1 MKNLKTFFATI
12 ALLLC
17 CGSASAH
24 DFEVDGIY
32 YNITDSEKLTVAVT
46 FQGDYADSYNDE
58 YIGRVFIPQN
68 VTYNSKNYSVTSI
81 GNSAFYSCSY
91 LTSVT
96 IPNSVIRIDHYA
108 FYSCGLISIIIGNS
122 VSSIGTMAFGKCCD
136 LTSVSI
142 PTSVTSIGVRVFED
156 CSALASITI
165 PPQCTGI
172 GYLAFNNTAW
182 YNNQPDGLVYAGK
195 VAYKYKGTMP
205 NNTSVEISEGILAIS
220 PYAFEDCR
228 GLTSVTIPN
237 SVKSIDYNAF
247 DGCSN
252 LTSIT
257 IPNSVK
263 SIGAFAFDG
272 TAWYKNQPDGLVY
285 AGKVAYSFKGT
296 MPSNTTI
303 EITEGTL
310 GISGWAFASC
320 RGLTSVTI
328 PNSVTCI
335 GSYAFYD
342 CRGLTSVAIPN
353 SVASIDNDTFRDCSS
368 LTSITIGNGVTNIGA
383 EAFSG
388 CNSLTSV
395 TIPNSVT
402 SIGAEAFSGCET
414 LTSISLNTKKI
425 DSWFQNIKSIKE
437 VVLGD
442 SVTSIGAG
450 AFSGCSNLTSVT
462 IPNSVKNIGDY
473 AFYGCSI
480 LTSINIPDSVISIGE
495 SAFENC
501 SSLTSVTIPYSVANI
516 GENAFY
522 GTAWYDNLPDGLL
535 YVGKVVY
542 KYKGTMPSNTSIEL
556 AEGTLE
562 IVGGAFEDCN
572 GLTSIIIPN
581 SVISIGVRAFK
592 GCNLTSISI
601 PNSVTSIGNNAFES
615 CNKLTSISLNTK
627 KIDSWFQNIKSIKE
641 VVLGDSVIS
650 IGENAFKYCNGLTSI
665 TIGNNVTTIG
675 YGAFYGC
682 GNLTSVHI
690 SDIAVWCKI
699 EFEGKW
705 SNPLES
711 AQHLYINGKEI
722 TELIIPNG
730 VTIVD
735 DNAFCN
741 CTSLTSVTIPSS
753 VTSIG
758 DESFSGCTNLTLVNI
773 GSSVTSIGSFAFRNC
788 TSLISV
794 TIGANVTTIG
804 YAAFHDCSNIK
815 EVTSYIIEPIYIFD
829 ETFDFSNENFNAIL
843 YVPIESIEKYKATDG
858 WKNFKTII
866 PINNGS
872 SLALKVIDNKNNDI
886 TNDVNITWYDS
897 DNTQIGTGKSLN
909 GIEDSTTLYYSV
921 QLNEDLGRIYRE
933 VDMRK
938 IIVDADTIICQL
950 EEIERITLEGRVS
963 ATDIDKTT
971 ITVNV
976 KQMLNGKYEQTYI
989 TETNEQ
995 GTFKVEIFDD
1005 NTDITLSGDGYLDA
1019 TLHRDGFNGN
1029 GSIGTIP
1036 LNLISGFAIS
1046 ANITQN
1052 KTIATGET
1060 KEAEVWSEG
1069 LNNIE
1074 FELYNVTKSY
1084 TLSNFTTQNGNI
1096 IIKTGAEVGDEIK
1109 LTAKSKQGI
1118 FADATTTFTIED
1130 GANGFELV
1138 LTELGGIDV
1147 TYTSS
1152 SNSNTI
1158 GYLYDSDSKLVAK
1171 GSYVG
1176 EKLSLRHLQNG
1187 TYTLVSMGSSTLL
1200 GNLPNLA
1207 NLREVGLNEGND
1219 YVTTSV
1225 VVADGI
1231 LAETTINEVPRM
1243 DDTRFYYTSSN
1254 TYFNAN
1260 KESLTSGNYLTL
1272 SAHLDFK
1279 PEYSE
1284 KADVVNLSIE
1294 IPEGCQVVENSVIA
1308 NRQAVV
1314 HAIDGN
1320 CLSMTLNKEQWQGQ
1334 IRFCVIPLIN
1344 KTYTL
1349 TAMASF
1355 DIDGS
1360 ISQPIGTVQF
1370 EAKGLSLNT
1379 PKYAANKNIIINGTA
1394 IGHSEI
1400 SIYDNDVLI
1409 GKTNSKADGS
1419 WTAECELFKPYSYS
1433 FHDIYAKI
1441 TTGNGMELTSETRK
1455 VVYDKNMPVPQK
1467 VTMIHYNAE
1476 FDTNYNIVFDLI
1488 NGDTNPLSY
1497 YYLPFEEWHGRTALF
1512 DFTFLADFTI
1522 NDSTIIKNVNIKVL
1536 NSDGTVR
1543 TLPATFDGK
1552 QNCWVATTKYS
1563 SSSKLPMNV
1572 SVDYISIPEIKSDE
1586 EHKEAIQDLASS
1598 LITCANVMG
1607 DYFKDKST
1615 MTLNS
1620 EEENA
1625 WSFNCLLDEAGLSFN
1640 YQIKD
1645 IDYTLAENM
1654 MKENQFVYFENEN
1667 GVIGS
1672 YAEWTEN
1679 QIIITGVDIE
1689 QKYAVQIMIDDSKDR
1704 ARNSIRRAAGD
1715 LPVIVSGIGGKL
1727 LDIMGI
1733 LEYVSVR
1740 TDMNNMF
1747 AQIKYY
1753 TDWYNSMRTD
1763 LYQLIM
1769 EKCRNDEFRLTPTL
1783 LKFAI
1788 IDINAISEMEDDFS
1802 KDYYEYIERYK
1813 RRLMASLM
1821 TDLVTFGIEKKIEA
1835 VFKGTKFIGSKAN
1848 EWIAK
1853 HINSSMDTEK
1863 SARLISNSMG
1873 ISLSAIENAGAN
1885 SIFNYKDFQG
1895 TRDYIYSWSSEKH
1908 SEIQQKYIKLIEDI
1922 KRKQKKC
1929 EEDKETEE
1937 ENNDEPN
1944 DNNDD
1949 FGIGATPII
1958 DPSGYV
1964 YEAVLSNRLEGV
1976 TTTCYQKVQKED
1988 MYGDVTEEVVKW
2000 NAADYSQQNPLKTD
2014 ANGFYRWDVPQGMW
2028 QVKYEKEGYETV
2040 YSEWLPVPPPQLDV
2054 NVGMKQ
2060 STPPTVKQVRG
2071 YESGITIE
2079 MSKYMHPTT
2088 LNTTNVTIT
2097 RNGMPVKGSIDI
2109 LNLEKEPYGDAV
2121 FASKLKFIPETAFET
2136 TDEVMLT
2143 VHKEVESYC
2152 GVNMLNDYIQKIK
2165 IEHEIKEIVADSLIS
2180 VPYQG
2185 TKEIQVVVLPKTAS
2199 AGKTLRIQSSSSMI
2213 TAINTEEIVLD
2224 ENGSATLTL
2233 NGELPGSAFLTFTID
2248 ETDISKQSKVKVVTK
2263 YDMVA
2268 APLASIKSG
2277 ESVDAGTLLTLTCET
2292 EGATIYYTLDGS
2304 CPCDEAKRIKY
2315 EAPIA
2320 INSDVIVKA
2329 IAVRE
2334 DMDDSDIA
2342 TFVYMINATGIEN
2355 IDMSGIK
2362 IWPYVT
2368 SSSIHIDLNDLK
2380 AENISVVNLDGA
2392 TIYSAA
2398 NVKGMIT
2405 IDLGRYADGMYIVNV
2420 KCKDGKIVRK
2430 IIKINNH

>member
-1 MKNLKTFFATI
+1 MKQLKTLLCTLP
-12 ALLLC
+12 LLLC
-17 CGSASAH
+17 CVLASAQ
-24 DFEVDGIY
+24 DFVVESIY
-32 YNITDSEKLTVAVT
+32 YNITDSSKLKVEVVSSSSNKYSGIVVIPEKVI
-46 FQGDYADSYNDE
+46 YDSK
-58 YIGRVFIPQN
+58 
-68 VTYNSKNYSVTSI
+68 TYNVTSI
-81 GNSAFYSCSY
+81 GEHAFY
-91 LTSVT
+91 
-96 IPNSVIRIDHYA
+96 
-108 FYSCGLISIIIGNS
+108 
-122 VSSIGTMAFGKCCD
+122 
-136 LTSVSI
+136 
-142 PTSVTSIGVRVFED
+142 
-156 CSALASITI
+156 
-165 PPQCTGI
+165 
-172 GYLAFNNTAW
+172 
-182 YNNQPDGLVYAGK
+182 
-195 VAYKYKGTMP
+195 
-205 NNTSVEISEGILAIS
+205 
-220 PYAFEDCR
+220 
-228 GLTSVTIPN
+228 
-237 SVKSIDYNAF
+237 
-247 DGCSN
+247 GCS
-252 LTSIT
+252 
-257 IPNSVK
+257 
-263 SIGAFAFDG
+263 
-272 TAWYKNQPDGLVY
+272 
-285 AGKVAYSFKGT
+285 
-296 MPSNTTI
+296 
-303 EITEGTL
+303 
-310 GISGWAFASC
+310 
-320 RGLTSVTI
+320 
-328 PNSVTCI
+328 
-335 GSYAFYD
+335 
-342 CRGLTSVAIPN
+342 
-353 SVASIDNDTFRDCSS
+353 
-368 LTSITIGNGVTNIGA
+368 
-383 EAFSG
+383 
-388 CNSLTSV
+388 SLTSV

-402 SIGAEAFSGCET
+402 SIGNEAFFNCSS
-414 LTSISLNTKKI
+414 LTSVHISDIAAWCNIMFANTYSNPLHCAKHLFI
-425 DSWFQNIKSIKE
+425 DGKEITELVIPDGVTSIGRYAF
-437 VVLGD
+437 VD
-442 SVTSIGAG
+442 CSSITSITIPNSVTSIGSFAFHGTAWFENQPYGLVYAG
-450 AFSGCSNLTSVT
+450 KVAYYYNRGSILTSIELAEGTLGIAGDAFSDCNLYSVTIPNSVINIGEAAFSGCTHLSSVTIPNSVTSIGSFAFSGCSSLTSVTIGNSVSSIGDHAFYRCNSLTTVSIPNSVTDIGRSAFNSCRRLTSITIPNSVKNIANEVFFECSSLTSITIPNSVKSIGNSTFWGCSSLTSVT
-462 IPNSVKNIGDY
+462 IPNSV
-473 AFYGCSI
+473 
-480 LTSINIPDSVISIGE
+480 TSIGS
-495 SAFENC
+495 SAFSKC
-501 SSLTSVTIPYSVANI
+501 S
-516 GENAFY
+516 
-522 GTAWYDNLPDGLL
+522 
-535 YVGKVVY
+535 
-542 KYKGTMPSNTSIEL
+542 
-556 AEGTLE
+556 
-562 IVGGAFEDCN
+562 
-572 GLTSIIIPN
+572 
-581 SVISIGVRAFK
+581 
-592 GCNLTSISI
+592 NLTSITI
-601 PNSVTSIGNNAFES
+601 PNSVTSIGSSAFSKCSNLTSITIPNSVTTIVDEVFYGCSSLTSITIPNSVTTIADEVFFGCSSLTSITIPNSVTSIGYKAFEGCDS
-615 CNKLTSISLNTK
+615 LASISLNTK
-627 KIDSWFQNIKSIKE
+627 NVDSWFQNMKSIKE

-650 IGENAFKYCNGLTSI
+650 IGEFAFQNCRGLTSI
-665 TIGNNVTTIG
+665 TMPNSVKSIGHS
-675 YGAFYGC
+675 AFKKC
-682 GNLTSVHI
+682 S
-690 SDIAVWCKI
+690 
-699 EFEGKW
+699 
-705 SNPLES
+705 
-711 AQHLYINGKEI
+711 
-722 TELIIPNG
+722 
-730 VTIVD
+730 
-735 DNAFCN
+735 
-741 CTSLTSVTIPSS
+741 SLTLVTIP
-753 VTSIG
+753 
-758 DESFSGCTNLTLVNI
+758 N
-773 GSSVTSIGSFAFRNC
+773 SVTSIGSSAFSDC
-788 TSLISV
+788 TSLTSITIPNSV
-794 TIGANVTTIG
+794 TSIGSSAFSKCSNLTSITIPNSVTSIGSSAFSKCSNLTSITIPNSVTSIGFNAFGGCDSLASICLNTKNVDLWFQNMKSIKDVVLGESVKSIG
-804 YAAFHDCSNIK
+804 GAAFSGCMNIN
-815 EVTSYIIEPIYIFD
+815 EVTSYIIEPFGISNN
-829 ETFDFSNENFNAIL
+829 TFDFSNENFNAIL
-843 YVPIESIEKYKATDG
+843 FVPVGSIEKYETTSG
-858 WKNFKTII
+858 WKNFKKIFT
-866 PINNGS
+866 INNGN
-872 SLALKVIDNKNNDI
+872 SLALKVIDNNNNDV
-886 TNDVNITWYDS
+886 TNDVTITWYDS
-897 DNTQIGTGKSLN
+897 EKTQIGTGKNLN

-921 QLNEDLGRIYRE
+921 QLKEELGRIYRE

-938 IIVDADTIICQL
+938 IIVDADTIVCQL
-950 EEIERITLEGRVS
+950 EEIERIMLEGRVS
-963 ATDIDKTT
+963 ATDIDKATV
-971 ITVNV
+971 TVNV
-976 KQMLNGKYEQTYI
+976 KQMLNGKYEQTYS

-995 GTFKVEIFDD
+995 GTFKVEIYDD

-1036 LNLISGFAIS
+1036 LNLVSGFAIS

-1052 KTIATGET
+1052 KAVATGET
-1060 KEAEVWSEG
+1060 KETEEWSGG

-1074 FELYNVTKSY
+1074 FELYNITKSS
-1084 TLSNFTTQNGNI
+1084 TLSDFTTQNGNI

-1130 GANGFELV
+1130 GANSFELV

-1147 TYTSS
+1147 TYTYSN
-1152 SNSNTI
+1152 NSNTI
-1158 GYLYDSDSKLVAK
+1158 GYLYDANSRLVAK

-1176 EKLSLRHLQNG
+1176 EKLSLRHLHNG
-1187 TYTLVSMGSSTLL
+1187 IYTLVSMGSSTLL

-1243 DDTRFYYTSSN
+1243 DDTRFYFTSSN

-1284 KADVVNLSIE
+1284 KANVVNLSME
-1294 IPEGCQVVENSVIA
+1294 IPEGCQVVENSVIS

-1314 HAIDGN
+1314 HTIDGN
-1320 CLSMTLNKEQWQGQ
+1320 RLSMTLNKEQWQGQ

-1370 EAKGLSLNT
+1370 EAKGFSLKT

-1409 GKTNSKADGS
+1409 GKTTSKADGS
-1419 WTAECELFKPYSYS
+1419 WSAECELFKPSSYS

-1441 TTGNGMELTSETRK
+1441 TTEKGMELTSETRK
-1455 VVYDKNMPVPQK
+1455 VVYDKNMPLPQK

-1512 DFTFLADFTI
+1512 DFTILADFTI

-1552 QNCWVATTKYS
+1552 QKCWVATTKYP
-1563 SSSKLPMNV
+1563 SSSKLPINV
-1572 SVDYISIPEIKSDE
+1572 SVEYISIPEIKSDE
-1586 EHKEAIQDLASS
+1586 EHKEAIQDLANS

-1625 WSFNCLLDEAGLSFN
+1625 WAFNCLLDEAGLSFN

-1689 QKYAVQIMIDDSKDR
+1689 QKYAVQIMIDDSENK

-1715 LPVIVSGIGGKL
+1715 LPLITSGIGGKL
-1727 LDIMGI
+1727 LDIMGVFD
-1733 LEYVSVR
+1733 YASVR
-1740 TDMNNMF
+1740 TDMDNML
-1747 AQIKYY
+1747 AQIRDY
-1753 TDWYNSMRTD
+1753 TERYNKIRRD
-1763 LYQLIM
+1763 VNKLIT
-1769 EKCRNDEFRLTPTL
+1769 EKCSDNKLRLNPL
-1783 LKFAI
+1783 ALEFAI
-1788 IDINAISEMEDDFS
+1788 IDKNRISEMESDFS
-1802 KDYYEYIERYK
+1802 NKYYEFIEKYK
-1813 RRLMASLM
+1813 RQLSASLA
-1821 TDLVTFGIEKKIEA
+1821 TDLVTFGIGKKIDA
-1835 VFKGTKFIGSKAN
+1835 FFNGSKFIDSKAN

-1853 HINSSMDTEK
+1853 HINSSMDTDK
-1863 SARLISNSMG
+1863 SAELISNSMG
-1873 ISLSAIENAGAN
+1873 IGLSVIENAGAN
-1885 SIFNYKDFQG
+1885 SIFSYKDFQG
-1895 TRDYIYSWSSEKH
+1895 TRDFIYSWSSSKH
-1908 SEIQQKYIKLIEDI
+1908 REIIQKYIELINDI
-1922 KRKQKKC
+1922 KSKQREC
-1929 EEDKETEE
+1929 PEDDE
-1937 ENNDEPN
+1937 ENNDDPYDNDEDINDEPYDEN
-1944 DNNDD
+1944 KDG
-1949 FGIGATPII
+1949 FYCEGTTPII

-1988 MYGDVTEEVVKW
+1988 MYGDVTEEVVMW

-2079 MSKYMHPTT
+2079 MSKYMHPIT

-2121 FASKLKFIPETAFET
+2121 FASKLKFIPETAFDT
-2136 TDEVMLT
+2136 TDEVILT
-2143 VHKEVESYC
+2143 IHKEVESYC

-2165 IEHEIKEIVADSLIS
+2165 IEPEIKEIVADSLIS

-2199 AGKTLRIQSSSSMI
+2199 ACKTLRIQSSSSMI
-2213 TAINTEEIVLD
+2213 TAINTEEKVLD

-2355 IDMSGIK
+2355 IDLSGIK